1 MSEQFDRAYWEDRY
15 RGHHPSHPHREP
27 NPYLVAET
35 TDLAPGTA
43 LEAGCGEGAEAIWLA
58 SRGWRVTAVD
68 IAAAALDRAREHA
81 RNLGADVAD
90 RVEWVRADL
99 TGWVPAEEHFDLVC
113 AHYVHPATPGETLFI
128 RLAAAVVPGG
138 TLLVVGHAPAPARPD
153 DPHAPAPGSHVTA
166 GQVAASLDPTRW
178 DVVVAEARTRTVTG
192 PGGHEM
198 TLHDAVLRARK
209 RR

>member
-1 MSEQFDRAYWEDRY
+1 
-15 RGHHPSHPHREP
+15 
-27 NPYLVAET
+27 
-35 TDLAPGTA
+35 
-43 LEAGCGEGAEAIWLA
+43 
-58 SRGWRVTAVD
+58 
-68 IAAAALDRAREHA
+68 
-81 RNLGADVAD
+81 
-90 RVEWVRADL
+90 
-99 TGWVPAEEHFDLVC
+99 
-113 AHYVHPATPGETLFI
+113 
-128 RLAAAVVPGG
+128 
-138 TLLVVGHAPAPARPD
+138 APARPD